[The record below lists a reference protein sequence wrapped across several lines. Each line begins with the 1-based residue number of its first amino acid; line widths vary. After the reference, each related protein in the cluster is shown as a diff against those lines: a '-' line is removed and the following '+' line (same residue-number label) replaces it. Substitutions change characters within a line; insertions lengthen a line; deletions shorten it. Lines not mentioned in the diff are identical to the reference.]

1 MGKSSSRLSIAM
13 ERVSKVASRSKTN
26 RIDLI
31 FLGFLR
37 FSVQVLFILP
47 AQLIHGVGH
56 AIALFAVTGKQDY
69 LSLEVLLESRLWS
82 DLLKETWP
90 TSAGPVIPAPT
101 LTRMATRCV
110 SLGGIL
116 ANVSSIGVALS
127 FLSSLNVDVDSGIV
141 DLLVALW
148 LTLFMGS
155 SFFACLSLPD
165 WQGALSGE
173 TPYWACGPAFAVRR
187 GLGAAQERP
196 PASDRL
202 LGLTEILAREASTRG
217 GQSGGFSVMTQR
229 KGAPSIIF
237 DKVVKG
243 KRDDIVRILMG
254 RLRSLLGKA
263 VREQYRAPP
272 SFEAVLLHLRYATG
286 GATHWHNAQ
295 PHWFEH
301 FESMVHHRVTGGQLE
316 MRIGEVFNMIAH
328 NGDMDGVYLEVTID
342 GQIVRHYFTQREARA
357 FLTQAMPW
365 TSSEGNSDSR
375 SVAEWVDFHLT
386 QGLTY
391 KSLRYAWFTS
401 ALDFNRDIA
410 KGRSS
415 DGELFE
421 WAEKLDQTMILIR
434 KEFEHEGTVLNAL
447 NELPESAR
455 NALRRVLEETVGS
468 HLAVDALDR
477 FVHSF
482 EQAFLNQDL
491 AWVMRRAS
499 RDMVGEFALMVC
511 TTLESC
517 MGVFCLTQAFSL
529 GYNQTLEE
537 IFGSAEPMGVTS
549 ALQQGEADDASIQI
563 YLKDGQYALIE
574 FESNREDGPIRIFD
588 QASPDDDLRAQPQ
601 VAVKASLPNV
611 GEITTDSDWFPVNAN
626 PRIQRAR
633 PYSQVNAIQKDL
645 SEIPYV
651 LTRVR
656 QSFEQGGENRAT
668 MARFSAV
675 LFGNL
680 LDPDREHL
688 AHDLVLFGVDFNQDL
703 LQEFALALKAILPGL
718 RIRAENSGN
727 VLKEMKRSKREGSGT
742 YGRRTVFLG
751 VSNSAQTQSTL
762 AVVRKAR
769 ELVGQERCFV
779 LTQTFLNSMSE
790 ALGQSYH
797 PEAPLL
803 PNTFVNLSDYSPDG
817 STGRR
822 RAEAAT
828 LVVAATQA
836 VLTEILLQLTE
847 GAIHAFE
854 EVDPGILGRASNDF
868 RLRSDLNETD
878 IEAFRDFQTAIYEV
892 EIPNRVGYNSA
903 GEPIHSPDLATID
916 REAIDRA
923 ENQVEFVRAYAFF
936 AAYIFIATVLGL
948 PVFAVI
954 LSPMVFIPGVGILS
968 HVLDTALFLTALWLI
983 HLGIR
988 KWQGR
993 PLLERIGARAEVYID
1008 RRYIARIIER
1018 YNATLFSNAPGFI
1031 TPFFYWADT
1040 VQDALHRYGI
1050 RAHRGVVTIHRTPD
1064 ERMGMEEANNA
1075 AEENMVYAQLGGIQ
1089 FNGGEPQSRDKVRKG
1104 SRYEDAS
1111 HPFQTVLSDSLSG
1124 LRAKYDGKL
1133 SPEVMRLIN
1142 RRLIDLADGLVTEFQ
1157 IGFYRKE
1164 IVNQSIWSVIRWI
1177 PGIQRIYE
1185 ILIAND
1191 IDLKNLAG
1199 DADTANQAQI
1209 QSTKHPVSPMDI
1221 HGNTMNPRSTFSAM
1235 RTETQPED
1243 KPFAVLAF
1251 TEDGLTIHLNQS
1263 AFFGS
1268 GRNLGREMRLRRG
1281 RRGESAPWVGGSS
1294 AEGIRLLGFI
1304 QRRGGRELFV
1314 IQAPE
1319 IDLELLLPIGEL
1331 TEEQRHYIETG
1342 GQTSVMVEAA

>member
-1 MGKSSSRLSIAM
+1 MPTIAM
-13 ERVSKVASRSKTN
+13 KRVTNVLTLSGVPRLTHISLWGSKLLLHVAC
-26 RIDLI
+26 
-31 FLGFLR
+31 
-37 FSVQVLFILP
+37 ILP
-47 AQLIHGVGH
+47 AQLLHGAGH
-56 AIALFAVTGKQDY
+56 AIALFAVTGNNQY
-69 LSLEVLLESRLWS
+69 LSLEILLEHRRWS
-82 DLLKETWP
+82 DLLMEGISDLSLKR
-90 TSAGPVIPAPT
+90 IPAPN
-101 LTRMATRCV
+101 LNRMATRCV
-110 SLGGIL
+110 SIGGIL
-116 ANVSSIGVALS
+116 LNGISIILAFS
-127 FLSSLNVDVDSGIV
+127 FLASRAFEDEIGASE
-141 DLLVALW
+141 LVVILW
-148 LTLFMGS
+148 FFLFIGA
-155 SFFACLSLPD
+155 SFMACLSLPD
-165 WQGALSGE
+165 WLGALTGR
-173 TPYWACGPAFAVRR
+173 TPYWACGPAFALRR
-187 GLGAAQERP
+187 GLGSGRGRP
-196 PASDRL
+196 PASERL

-217 GQSGGFSVMTQR
+217 GQSGGFSVMTER

-243 KRDDIVRILMG
+243 KREDIVRILMG
-254 RLRSLLGKA
+254 RLKGLLGKA
-263 VREQYRAPP
+263 SREQYQAPRG
-272 SFEAVLLHLRYATG
+272 FEAVLLHLRYATG

-301 FESMVHHRVTGGQLE
+301 FDSMVHHMVIQGRLE
-316 MRIGEVFNMIAH
+316 MRPGEVFNMIAH
-328 NGDMDGVYLEVTID
+328 NGDMDGVYLEVTIE
-342 GQIVRHYFTQREARA
+342 GQKIRHYFTQREARA

-401 ALDFNRDIA
+401 ALDFNRDIS
-410 KGRSS
+410 KGMST
-415 DGELFE
+415 GAELFE
-421 WAEKLDQTMILIR
+421 WAEKLDQAMILLR
-434 KEFEHEGTVLNAL
+434 KEFEQAGTELTAL

-455 NALRRVLEETVGS
+455 QALRSVLEETVRS
-468 HLAVDALDR
+468 HLEADALDR
-477 FVHSF
+477 FVSSF
-482 EQAFLNQDL
+482 ERAFLYQDL

-511 TTLESC
+511 TTLESR

-529 GYNQTLEE
+529 GYNQTLGE

-574 FESNREDGPIRIFD
+574 FELNEGEEPIRIFD
-588 QASPDDDLRAQPQ
+588 QALPEDDLRSQPQ
-601 VAVKASLPNV
+601 VAVKAQIPQQ
-611 GEITTDSDWFPVNAN
+611 GEITPDTDWFPVNAN
-626 PRIQRAR
+626 PRIQRSR
-633 PYSQVNAIQKDL
+633 PHSQENAIQKDL
-645 SEIPYV
+645 AEIPYV
-651 LTRVR
+651 LARIR
-656 QSFEQGGENRAT
+656 QSFEQGGENMAT
-668 MARFSAV
+668 MARFSAA

-680 LDPDREHL
+680 LDPEREHH

-703 LQEFALALKAILPGL
+703 LQEFALALKAVLPGL

-727 VLKEMKRSKREGSGT
+727 VLKEMKRSRREGTGT
-742 YGRRTVFLG
+742 YGGRTVFLG

-797 PEAPLL
+797 PEAALL
-803 PNTFVNLSDYSPDG
+803 PNTFVNLSHYSPDG

-828 LVVAATQA
+828 LVIVATQA

-854 EVDPGILGRASNDF
+854 ESDPAILGRSSNGF
-868 RLRSDLNETD
+868 RLRSDLNATD

-903 GEPIHSPDLATID
+903 GEPIDSPDLVAID
-916 REAIDRA
+916 REAIERA

-936 AAYIFIATVLGL
+936 AAYIFIATVFGL

-954 LSPMVFIPGVGILS
+954 LSPVAFIPGVGLLS

-1064 ERMGMEEANNA
+1064 ERMGIEEANNA
-1075 AEENMVYAQLGGIQ
+1075 AEENMVYAQLGGIR
-1089 FNGGEPQSRDKVRKG
+1089 FNSGEPQSRDKVRKG
-1104 SRYEDAS
+1104 SRYEDSS

-1133 SPEVMRLIN
+1133 SPEAMRLIN
-1142 RRLIDLADGLVTEFQ
+1142 RRLIDLVDGLVTEFQ
-1157 IGFYRKE
+1157 IGYYRKE
-1164 IVNQSIWSVIRWI
+1164 IVNQSIWAVIRWI
-1177 PGIQRIYE
+1177 PGIHWIYDV
-1185 ILIAND
+1185 LIAND

-1209 QSTKHPVSPMDI
+1209 QSTKHPVSPMDS
-1221 HGNTMNPRSTFSAM
+1221 HGNTMNPRSTFGALRAESQ
-1235 RTETQPED
+1235 TEE
-1243 KPFAVLAF
+1243 KPFAVIAF
-1251 TEDGLTIHLNQS
+1251 KDHGLGIHLNSS
-1263 AFFGS
+1263 AFLGS
-1268 GRNLGREMRLRRG
+1268 GRRFGREMRLRRG
-1281 RRGESAPWVGGSS
+1281 RRGDSAPWVGGSS
-1294 AEGIRLLGFI
+1294 AEGIRLLGHI
-1304 QRRGGRELFV
+1304 ERRGGRDVFV
-1314 IQAPE
+1314 VQAPE
-1319 IDLELLLPIGEL
+1319 IDFELLLPIEDL
-1331 TEEQRHYIETG
+1331 TEEQRHYIEAG
-1342 GQTSVMVEAA
+1342 GQGSKIVAAA

>member
-1 MGKSSSRLSIAM
+1 MRSIAM
-13 ERVSKVASRSKTN
+13 ERAINVSV
-26 RIDLI
+26 RIPMIIAIVRLLGGLGRCIHI
-31 FLGFLR
+31 FCVVPAQVIHGAGHAW
-37 FSVQVLFILP
+37 VLFL
-47 AQLIHGVGH
+47 
-56 AIALFAVTGKQDY
+56 VTGDRQY
-69 LSLEVLLESRLWS
+69 LRLDVVLESRCGS
-82 DLLKETWP
+82 DLVKETWLP
-90 TSAGPVIPAPT
+90 SSAPRIPAPT

-110 SLGGIL
+110 SMGGIL
-116 ANVSSIGVALS
+116 ANAGSIVLALS
-127 FLSSLNVDVDSGIV
+127 CFPSVFVGIDGPLGNFLLAIWLSLFLAASV
-141 DLLVALW
+141 
-148 LTLFMGS
+148 LT
-155 SFFACLSLPD
+155 CLSLPD
-165 WQGALSGE
+165 WQGAILGA

-187 GLGAAQERP
+187 GLGSGDERP
-196 PASDRL
+196 PASNRL
-202 LGLTEILAREASTRG
+202 LGLAEILAREASTRG

-243 KRDDIVRILMG
+243 KREDIVRILMA
-254 RLRSLLGKA
+254 RLNTLLGKA
-263 VREQYRAPP
+263 AREHYRAPQN
-272 SFEAVLLHLRYATG
+272 FEAVLLHLRYATG

-301 FESMVHHRVTGGQLE
+301 YESMIHHRVIQGQLE
-316 MRIGEVFNMIAH
+316 MHPGEVFNMIAH
-328 NGDMDGVYLEVTID
+328 NGDMDGVYLEVMID
-342 GQIVRHYFTQREARA
+342 GQQVRHYFTQREARA

-391 KSLRYAWFTS
+391 KSLRFAWFTS

-410 KGRSS
+410 QRKTS
-415 DGELFE
+415 DSALFE
-421 WAEKLDQTMILIR
+421 WAEKLDQAMILIR
-434 KEFEHEGTVLNAL
+434 KAFDQEGTVLTGL
-447 NELPESAR
+447 HDLPESAR
-455 NALRRVLEETVGS
+455 HSLRRVLEETVGP
-468 HLAVDALDR
+468 HLEADVRDR
-477 FVHSF
+477 LVQSF
-482 EQAFLNQDL
+482 EHAFLHQDL

-511 TTLESC
+511 STLEPR

-529 GYNQTLEE
+529 GYNQTLGE
-537 IFGSAEPMGVTS
+537 IFGSAEPLGVTS

-574 FESNREDGPIRIFD
+574 FDSHQAVAPIRIYD
-588 QASPDDDLRAQPQ
+588 QALPDDDLRAAPQ
-601 VAVKASLPNV
+601 VAIKAQIPES
-611 GEITTDSDWFPVNAN
+611 GEITPDTDWFPVNAN
-626 PRIQRAR
+626 PRIQRSR
-633 PYSQVNAIQKDL
+633 PYAEENAIQKDL
-645 SEIPYV
+645 AEIPYV
-651 LTRVR
+651 LARIR
-656 QSFEQGGENRAT
+656 QSFEPEGENTAT
-668 MARFSAV
+668 MSRFSAA

-680 LDPDREHL
+680 LDPEREHL
-688 AHDLVLFGVDFNQDL
+688 ANDLVLFGVDFNQDL

-727 VLKEMKRSKREGSGT
+727 VLKEMKRSKREGTGI
-742 YGRRTVFLG
+742 YGRRTLFLG

-769 ELVGQERCFV
+769 ELVGQSRCFV

-797 PEAPLL
+797 PEAHLL
-803 PNTFVNLSDYSPDG
+803 PQTFINLSDYSPDG

-828 LVVAATQA
+828 LVVVATQA
-836 VLTEILLQLTE
+836 VLTEMLIKLTE
-847 GAIHAFE
+847 DAIHAFE
-854 EVDPGILGRASNDF
+854 ATDPAILGRASNDY
-868 RLRSDLNETD
+868 RLRSDLNATD

-892 EIPNRVGYNSA
+892 EIPNRVGFNSSGA
-903 GEPIHSPDLATID
+903 PIDSPDLAAID

-936 AAYIFIATVLGL
+936 AAYIFVATVLGL

-954 LSPMVFIPGVGILS
+954 LSPVAFIPGVGILS
-968 HVLDTALFLTALWLI
+968 HLLDTALFLTALWLI

-1075 AEENMVYAQLGGIQ
+1075 AEENMVYAQLGGIR

-1104 SRYEDAS
+1104 SRYEDTS
-1111 HPFQTVLSDSLSG
+1111 HPFQTVLTDSLSG

-1133 SPEVMRLIN
+1133 APETMRLIN

-1164 IVNQSIWSVIRWI
+1164 IVNQSIWAVIRWI
-1177 PGIQRIYE
+1177 PGIHWIYGV
-1185 ILIAND
+1185 LIAND

-1209 QSTKHPVSPMDI
+1209 QSTKHPVSPMDS
-1221 HGNTMNPRSTFSAM
+1221 HGNTMNPRSTVTAM
-1235 RTETQPED
+1235 DSESPSED

-1251 TEDGLTIHLNQS
+1251 TDDGLGIHLNPS
-1263 AFFGS
+1263 SFSCSRGS
-1268 GRNLGREMRLRRG
+1268 LGREMRLRRG
-1281 RRGESAPWVGGSS
+1281 RRGDSAPWVGDSS
-1294 AEGIRLLGFI
+1294 NEGIRLQGFI
-1304 QRRGGRELFV
+1304 QRRTGRDLFV

-1319 IDLELLLPIGEL
+1319 IDLELLLPISDL
-1331 TEEQRHYIETG
+1331 TVEQRQYIESG
-1342 GQTSVMVEAA
+1342 GQGSPRVEAA